1 MKNLLGSL
9 MATLFL
15 VSLGTSASA
24 QSVPFSDTFSGI
36 LLDDTFLALTA
47 YRTDT
52 GSVNGGQFGRTFAGL
67 TDELVG
73 SASVTGQAGTNAPW
87 FFAARNHASLSVTNA
102 EQARYTSQSSHG
114 THTQVEFFSPTALTP
129 ARTRFHWS
137 VSGLTSSTY
146 PGVIT
151 DADLRFVAGYFPTA
165 SYYDFFDMATQ
176 GNGGPL
182 LSVSGTG
189 AFSYNLPLLLNQPI
203 DLFYH
208 AVAYVSFNAQGGET
222 FSGFSNFSNTHILD
236 RIELFD
242 SNDVLIPEWG
252 MRELSSGTVMFDQN
266 GRTAGADGAAAP
278 EPGTLAL
285 LTLGA
290 LSSLLARKA
299 TQLSALGRREGR

>member
-1 MKNLLGSL
+1 MKNRLGSL

-36 LLDDTFLALTA
+36 LQDDVFLALSG

-52 GSVNGGQFGRTFAGL
+52 GSVNGGRFGQTYASIN
-67 TDELVG
+67 EQVG
-73 SASVTGQAGTNAPW
+73 GATVSGQAGTRANG
-87 FFAARNHASLSVTNA
+87 FFTAGNHASLSVVNA

-129 ARTRFHWS
+129 ARTRFHWL
-137 VSGLTSSTY
+137 VSGSTSSTY
-146 PGVIT
+146 PGVVT
-151 DADLRFVAGYFPTA
+151 GADLRFVAGYFPTA
-165 SYYDFFDMATQ
+165 RYYDFFDMATQ
-176 GNGGPL
+176 DNDGPL

-189 AFSYNLPLLLNQPI
+189 SFSYNLPLLLNQPI

-222 FSGFSNFSNTHILD
+222 FGGFSNFSNTHVLD

-252 MRELSSGTVMFDQN
+252 MRELSSGIVMFDQN
-266 GRTAGADGAAAP
+266 GRTAGADGSAAP

-299 TQLSALGRREGR
+299 TRLSALGRREGR